1 MSSLTFT
8 AADQMIRL
16 GSGVEQQLYASSV
29 SKISFNAG
37 KVTIS
42 KNSPNH
48 APYKFP
54 RVRVE
59 FLDSDLEFTVAF
71 IKNEH
76 INLEWHSIGLP
87 YLNSRGVVGK
97 E

>member
-16 GSGVEQQLYASSV
+16 GSGVEQQLYASSL

-37 KVTIS
+37 KYTIAE
-42 KNSPNH
+42 NSPNH
-48 APYKFP
+48 APNLP

-71 IKNEH
+71 VKNEH
-76 INLEWHSIGLP
+76 INLEYEVCIDDSSPSCLL
-87 YLNSRGVVGK
+87 YF
-97 E
+97 

>member
-16 GSGVEQQLYASSV
+16 GSGVKLHASFV

-37 KVTIS
+37 KVTFAE
-42 KNSPNH
+42 NSPNH
-48 APYKFP
+48 APNLP

-59 FLDSDLEFTVAF
+59 FVDSDLKFTVAF
-71 IKNEH
+71 VKNEH

-87 YLNSRGVVGK
+87 YFNSRGVVGK
-97 E
+97 NNI

>member
-37 KVTIS
+37 KVTIA

-48 APYKFP
+48 APKFP

-59 FLDSDLEFTVAF
+59 FVDSDLEFTVAF

-87 YLNSRGVVGK
+87 YFNSRGVVGK